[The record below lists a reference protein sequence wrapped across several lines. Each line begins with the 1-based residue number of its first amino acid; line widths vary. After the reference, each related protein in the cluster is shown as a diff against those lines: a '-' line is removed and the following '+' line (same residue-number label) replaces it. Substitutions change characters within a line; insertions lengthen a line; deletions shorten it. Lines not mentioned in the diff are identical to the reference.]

1 MPSHI
6 KTNEY
11 GLHSTFD
18 IEKHKQAFIDYFEVI
33 LTIDGTVQY
42 AVPSHQEKLIEIGK
56 EKFGKSRE
64 DFIAMCPIEM
74 QYDYM
79 K

>member
-18 IEKHKQAFIDYFEVI
+18 IEKHKQTFIDYFEVI

-64 DFIAMCPIEM
+64 DFIAMFPIEM